1 MQSNPPQGINGRRGA
16 HRRRGAPRGRG
27 APGASCGPGGRF
39 CRGSGAPGGRGRPK
53 GKAAA
58 RAPHAPQKN
67 TATRKNNVKRDP
79 SPPAPRSS
87 HRPMPRHFKKCYAS
101 QVEWDKCIE
110 DGMISKGVRFGT
122 HYSRLNDYQAGPSH
136 SQSKSLYISRLVI
149 IFSGNCVP
157 TAYFEPKKIR
167 TF

>member
-1 MQSNPPQGINGRRGA
+1 MQSNPPQGINGRRRGAHRGKGA
-16 HRRRGAPRGRG
+16 HRRRVAPRGAPRGRD
-27 APGASCGPGGRF
+27 GPGGR
-39 CRGSGAPGGRGRPK
+39 GGPK
-53 GKAAA
+53 GRAAP
-58 RAPHAPQKN
+58 RAPHSPQKN
-67 TATRKNNVKRDP
+67 TATRENHVERNP
-79 SPPAPRSS
+79 SPLAPRSS
-87 HRPMPRHFKKCYAS
+87 HRPMPRQFKKCYAS

-110 DGMISKGVRFGT
+110 EGMISKGVRFGT

-149 IFSGNCVP
+149 ISSGNCVS

>member
-1 MQSNPPQGINGRRGA
+1 MQSNPPQGINGRRRVA
-16 HRRRGAPRGRG
+16 HRKRGAPRGRG
-27 APGASCGPGGRF
+27 GPGGR
-39 CRGSGAPGGRGRPK
+39 GAPGGRGVPRGRDGPR
-53 GKAAA
+53 GRVAAS
-58 RAPHAPQKN
+58 APHSPQKN
-67 TATRKNNVKRDP
+67 TATRENHVERNP
-79 SPPAPRSS
+79 SPLAPRSS
-87 HRPMPRHFKKCYAS
+87 HRPMSRQLKKCYAS

-110 DGMISKGVRFGT
+110 KGLISKGVRFGT

-167 TF
+167 TFC